1 MQFDPK
7 TENYGNKVAE
17 SFKKQ
22 AFMKTLGAKLVE
34 VRPGFCEIH
43 VPFSK
48 ALTQQNGYFHAG
60 VIATIADNT
69 AGYAAFS
76 LMEAHSDILT
86 VEFKLNFLSPGKG
99 EMLIGRGEVIKSGK
113 TLTICRSELYVK
125 QGEEE
130 KLCAAGQS
138 TLIQIRNS
146 T

>member
-1 MQFDPK
+1 MQLDPK
-7 TENYGNKVAE
+7 TENYSNKVEE

-22 AFMKTLGAKLVE
+22 AFMNTLGAKLVE

-48 ALTQQNGYFHAG
+48 SLTQQNGYFHAG
-60 VIATIADNT
+60 VIATISDNT

-76 LMEAHSDILT
+76 LMEEHSDILT

-113 TLTICRSELYVK
+113 TLTVCRSELYVK
-125 QGEEE
+125 QGEKE

-138 TLIQIRNS
+138 TLIQIRSS